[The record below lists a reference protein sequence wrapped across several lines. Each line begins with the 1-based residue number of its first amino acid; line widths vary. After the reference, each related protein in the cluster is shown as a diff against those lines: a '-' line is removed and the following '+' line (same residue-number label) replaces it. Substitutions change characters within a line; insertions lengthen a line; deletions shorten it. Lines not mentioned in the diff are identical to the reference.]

1 MKLRTALS
9 FVLLTLA
16 AMLPATAQPDTE
28 SAGAPRVH
36 PGKRSFPDVTL
47 TERRSQG
54 TQAVN
59 QLGARLP
66 EVAAWYGKSPDE
78 FSNLLKRDRA
88 LVVDRR
94 GRLFVEDHLLVPL
107 GAAATPAQQSVND
120 GTLLPVDQTFLLHSR
135 PTAQRTIYLNFKGA
149 TLSGTAWNTGP
160 SITALPFDLDGV
172 PGTFSTAE
180 LQRIQAI
187 WQRVAEDFAPFDVNV
202 TTEPPAA
209 DKLTRSS
216 GTDQVFGTTVL
227 ITNSSGVYACS
238 CGGVAYIGVFDDTGD
253 YYKPAL
259 VFYNQLGAGNEK
271 YVAEAISHE
280 AGHNMGLNH
289 DGTASVGYYQGHGSG
304 ATGWAPIMGVGY
316 YQPLVQ
322 WSKGQYSGANNVQDD
337 YTVMAAN
344 GLPVRTDDHGNTAAT
359 ASALSGTTAGG
370 VTTYTAQGVI
380 ERPGDIDMFSFAASA
395 GAVTAAFSPA
405 ARAANLDASIELRNS
420 AGTVLAS
427 ANPLDALDGSVSFT
441 VPSAGTYYI
450 AITGV
455 GKGDVSTTGYSNY
468 GSLGNYALQV
478 SALAGVSQPP
488 TGQPPTAALTAT
500 PTTGTVPLTTAM
512 SAAGST
518 DVGGSIVSYAWVFG
532 DGSTG
537 TGPTVNHTYSTAGT
551 YTATVTVT
559 DNSGLTATRS
569 VVITA
574 KAVVV
579 TPTFAVGDIAMSLA
593 AATSTS
599 YRASAAITV
608 LNASGQPLS
617 GVNVRGRWSGLTSG
631 NVSGTT
637 NSAGVVKF
645 TSAATRNRGTFIFT
659 VSLASKAGYKYVA
672 TQNTETSDSITR

>member
-16 AMLPATAQPDTE
+16 AAMPVVAQRDSDLPPGRRLHPAKTA
-28 SAGAPRVH
+28 
-36 PGKRSFPDVTL
+36 FPQATL
-47 TERRSQG
+47 TEHRAQG
-54 TQAVN
+54 DRAISL
-59 QLGARLP
+59 LGGRLS
-66 EVAAWYGKSPDE
+66 EVAAWYGKSPEE
-78 FSNLLKRDRA
+78 FSHLLRGDRS
-88 LVVDRR
+88 LMLDRQ
-94 GRLFVEDHLLVPL
+94 GRMFVEDHLLVPL
-107 GAAATPAQQSVND
+107 GAPATPALQSVND

-149 TLSGTAWNTGP
+149 TLSGTAWNSGP

-172 PGTFSTAE
+172 PGTFTTAE

-227 ITNSSGVYACS
+227 ITKSTGVYACS
-238 CGGVAYIGVFDDTGD
+238 CGGVAYVGVFDDTGD

-344 GLPVRTDDHGNTAAT
+344 GLPARTDDHGNTAAAAT
-359 ASALSGTTAGG
+359 VLSGSTAGG
-370 VTTYTAQGVI
+370 VTTYTTQGVI
-380 ERPGDIDMFSFAASA
+380 ERPGDTDMFSFSASA

-405 ARAANLDASIELRNS
+405 ARAANLDARIELRNS

-427 ANPLDALDGSVSFT
+427 ANPLDALNGSLSFS
-441 VPSAGTYYI
+441 VASAGTYYI

-455 GKGDVSTTGYSNY
+455 GKGDAKTTGYSSY

-488 TGQPPTAALTAT
+488 TDQPPTAALTAT
-500 PTTGTVPLTTAM
+500 PTSGTVPLTTAM

-518 DVGGSIVSYAWVFG
+518 DVGGSIVSYAWTFG

-537 TGPTVNHTYSTAGT
+537 TGPTVNHTYSNAGT

-559 DNSGLTATRS
+559 DNSGQTATRS

-599 YRASAAITV
+599 YRASAAVTV

-617 GVNVRGRWSGLTSG
+617 GVNIRGRWSGLTSAT
-631 NVSGTT
+631 VSGTT

-659 VSLASKAGYKYVA
+659 VTLGSRAGYKYVA
-672 TQNTETSDSITR
+672 TQNVETSDSITR